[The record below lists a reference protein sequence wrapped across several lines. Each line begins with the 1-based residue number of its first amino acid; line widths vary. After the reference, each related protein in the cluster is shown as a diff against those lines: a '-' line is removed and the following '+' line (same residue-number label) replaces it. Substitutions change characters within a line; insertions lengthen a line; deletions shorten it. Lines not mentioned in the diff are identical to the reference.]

1 MKYHNVP
8 LAQSVISTSVVQFLK
23 HNAGTKEKENMHFRS
38 LFLLRMGLFEVAASP
53 LEDWWDL
60 LLQQQQDA
68 GFWFYLPSYVV
79 FGFFVF
85 FFPSALPSCHGIVKS
100 FFSPFA
106 QV

>member
-8 LAQSVISTSVVQFLK
+8 LAQSVISASVVQFLK
-23 HNAGTKEKENMHFRS
+23 HNAGTKERENMHCRGLFS
-38 LFLLRMGLFEVAASP
+38 LLKMDLFEVASP
-53 LEDWWDL
+53 LEDWWD

-68 GFWFYLPSYVV
+68 GFWFCLHSY
-79 FGFFVF
+79 F
-85 FFPSALPSCHGIVKS
+85 FFNSSALMSCIVKR